1 MLTVLDLFS
10 GIGGFSLGLE
20 RTGGFKTVAFCEI
33 DPFCRKVLA
42 KHWPN
47 VPIHED
53 IITLRGKDVR
63 PVDVIA
69 GGFPCQDVSVA
80 GRRKGLSGSRSGLW
94 NEFFRMVGI
103 LRPGYVLVEN
113 TPGLLSLGMDQILG
127 DLASIRYDAE
137 WHCIPASSVGAD
149 HIRDRVWIIAYTHD
163 GMSEHERRPNEPSA
177 EMAKTA
183 PNTMCEGLP
192 NWFDPGT
199 DYENAGAISAR
210 LGLALNA
217 SSTFPREYR
226 QHKPV
231 VGRGVPRIPQ
241 RVDRIRALGNAV
253 VPQVVEVIGNAI
265 LEAA

>member
-33 DPFCRKVLA
+33 DPFCRKVLS
-42 KHWPN
+42 KHWPD
-47 VPIHED
+47 VQIHED
-53 IITLRGKDVR
+53 VTTLRGEDVGS
-63 PVDVIA
+63 VDVIA
-69 GGFPCQDVSVA
+69 GGFPCQNVSVA
-80 GRRKGLSGSRSGLW
+80 GRREGLSGSRSGLW
-94 NEFFRMVGI
+94 SEFFRMVGV
-103 LRPGYVLVEN
+103 LRPSYVIVEN
-113 TPGLLSLGMDQILG
+113 TPGLLSLGVGQVLG

-149 HIRDRVWIIAYTHD
+149 HIRDRIWIIAYIN
-163 GMSEHERRPNEPSA
+163 GGKPRSERRSPKPSA
-177 EMAKTA
+177 QMVKDA
-183 PNTMCEGLP
+183 PDLVRKRLP
-192 NWFDPGT
+192 DWFDSRENH
-199 DYENAGAISAR
+199 ENAGAISAR

-217 SSTFPREYR
+217 SSDFPREYR

-231 VGRGVPRIPQ
+231 VGRGVSRIPQ